1 MTAKERRELVERL
14 HREAD
19 GQRLKI
25 IEREQTRG
33 KWVWD
38 VYTRGGTPMPE
49 ARDMN
54 LSELAYYL
62 KSDRH
67 GLVWRSA

>member
-19 GQRLKI
+19 SQRLRIVK
-25 IEREQTRG
+25 REQTRG

-38 VYTRGGTPMPE
+38 VYTVGGTPMPA
-49 ARDMN
+49 ARGMN
-54 LSELAYYL
+54 LSELALYL
-62 KSDRH
+62 QRDRL
-67 GLVWRSA
+67 LVFA